1 MRLRDQFSSQIRGVE
16 NDFRVSKAKIL
27 YQITN
32 AQLAVVIKDNLNAAE
47 DIADLTADIEAL
59 QALND
64 PNSEI
69 QGKQEQIGQIEA
81 L

>member
-69 QGKQEQIGQIEA
+69 QGKQQQIGQIEA